1 MRTVFLI
8 AFVAIHF
15 CASAQS
21 NAFPFGQVT
30 YRDLDMKTYAK
41 DTAAIAVVLREEG
54 EAHIEDAEPNF
65 LVYHY
70 HVKIKILKKAGQAL
84 ADFEIPLRK
93 SDGVNKEAMRSVTA
107 SSFNL
112 ENGSMKETKLNSKD
126 QFTENTNKYYDS
138 RKFAVPNVRVGSVIE
153 VEYTLE
159 SPFKFNFRSW
169 EFQSEIPKI
178 SSLYTVKIPANYK
191 YNISLRGY
199 LKLADN
205 KSRIER
211 DCYRP
216 RGYSAECMVMDF
228 LMKDVPAFKEE
239 EYMTARSNFLSAV
252 NFELS
257 EYHYFDGRKDKITKE
272 WKDVEDEMKKQSDF
286 GVQLRR
292 GEDIVDREVKQII
305 AGETDELVKA
315 RKIYDFI
322 KGWYRWNNVYGIWS
336 DLGIKKAYDTKNGN
350 VGDINLSLVAA
361 LKYAG
366 LNADPIILSTR
377 RNGLV
382 NELFPVITDFN
393 YVAAYLTIKDKV
405 YLLDATDPF
414 LSFGLL
420 PERCLNGKG
429 RVLGEKQS
437 FWYDLKPSEKD
448 RKVSI
453 FNLKLS
459 KEGRLTGT
467 VQITHF
473 GYSALDERK
482 SLASE
487 GDEKKYLSNEY
498 PGISLT
504 QPHIDNLDDLKKPLT
519 VKFETE
525 TELFDQASED
535 NFLFNPFFMD
545 QWKGNPFKSPER
557 SYPVDFGAPLEE
569 TMVVILEYPEEYELT
584 EIPAK
589 VGLVLPDAGGR
600 YMYNV
605 QNVGHTLTMNSS
617 FTINKTVFTSLEYHF
632 LRELYDRVVAVQMTD
647 LVFKKKT

>member
-1 MRTVFLI
+1 MRTVFVI

-15 CASAQS
+15 FATAQS
-21 NAFPFGQVT
+21 TPFPFGQAT
-30 YRDLDMKTYAK
+30 YRDLEMKTYAK

-54 EAHIEDAEPNF
+54 ETHIEDAEPNY
-65 LVYHY
+65 LVFHY

-84 ADFEIPLRK
+84 ADFVIPLRK
-93 SDGVNKEAMRSVTA
+93 GDGAYKEAMRSVTA
-107 SSFNL
+107 SSFNF
-112 ENGSMKETKLNSKD
+112 ENGSMKETKLNAKD
-126 QFTENTNKYYDS
+126 QFTENSSKFYDY
-138 RKFAVPNVRVGSVIE
+138 RKFAVPNVREGSVIE

-159 SPFKFNFRSW
+159 SPFRFNFRSW
-169 EFQSEIPKI
+169 EFQSDIPKI
-178 SSLYTVKIPANYK
+178 SSAYKATIPANYR

-199 LKLADN
+199 LKLAKN
-205 KSRIER
+205 ESRIER
-211 DCYRP
+211 DCFRP
-216 RGYSAECMVMDF
+216 RGYSAECTVMDF
-228 LMKDVPAFKEE
+228 LMQDVPAFREE

-257 EYHYFDGRKDKITKE
+257 EYLYFDGRKDKITKE
-272 WKDVEDEMKKQSDF
+272 WKDVEEEMKKESDF

-292 GEDIVDREVKQII
+292 GEDVVDREVKQII

-322 KGWYRWNNVYGIWS
+322 KGWYRWNNVYGIVS
-336 DLGIKKAYDTKNGN
+336 ELGIKKAFDAKTGN

-377 RNGLV
+377 SNGLV
-382 NELFPVITDFN
+382 NELFPVITEFN
-393 YVAAYLTIKDKV
+393 YVAAYLTVKDKV

-414 LSFGLL
+414 LSFALL

-467 VQITHF
+467 VQVTHF

-482 SLASE
+482 SLARE
-487 GDEKKYLSNEY
+487 GDEKKYLSGEY
-498 PGISLT
+498 PGVTLA
-504 QPHIDNLDDLKKPLT
+504 QPRIENLDNFKKPLNI
-519 VKFETE
+519 KFETE
-525 TELFDQASED
+525 TELFDQATAD

-545 QWKGNPFKSPER
+545 QWKRNPFKSPER

-569 TMVVILEYPEEYELT
+569 TMVVILEYPEEYEIA

-605 QNVGHTLTMNSS
+605 QNVGHTLTMNSA
-617 FTINKTVFTSLEYHF
+617 FTINKTVFTSLEYHY
-632 LRELYDRVVAVQMTD
+632 LRELYDRVVAVQKAD

>member
-1 MRTVFLI
+1 MRTVFVI

-15 CASAQS
+15 LATAQS
-21 NAFPFGQVT
+21 NSFSFGQVT

-54 EAHIEDAEPNF
+54 DAYIEDADPNY

-84 ADFEIPLRK
+84 ADFVIPLGK
-93 SDGVNKEAMRSVTA
+93 SDGIYKESMRSVTA

-112 ENGSMKETKLNSKD
+112 ENGSMKETKLNTKD
-126 QFTENTNKYYDS
+126 QFTENSSKYYDY

-169 EFQSEIPKI
+169 EFQSDIPKI
-178 SSLYTVKIPANYK
+178 SSLYTAKIPANYR

-199 LKLADN
+199 LTLAKN
-205 KSRIER
+205 ESRVER

-216 RGYSAECMVMDF
+216 RGYSAECTVMEF
-228 LMKDVPAFKEE
+228 LMKDVPAFREE

-252 NFELS
+252 HFELS
-257 EYHYFDGRKDKITKE
+257 ERLYFDGSKDKISKE
-272 WKDVEDEMKKQSDF
+272 WKDVEDEMKKKTDF
-286 GVQLRR
+286 GVQLRK

-305 AGETDELVKA
+305 AGETDELAKA

-322 KGWYRWNNVYGIWS
+322 KGWYRWNDYYGKYS
-336 DLGIKKAYDTKNGN
+336 ELGIKKAFDSKTGN

-361 LKYAG
+361 LKYAD

-377 RNGLV
+377 SNGLV
-382 NELFPVITDFN
+382 NELFPVISEFN

-414 LSFGLL
+414 LSFGML
-420 PERCLNGKG
+420 PVRCLNGKG

-437 FWYDLKPSEKD
+437 FWYDLKPSEKK

-459 KEGRLTGT
+459 KEGLLTGT
-467 VQITHF
+467 VQVTHF
-473 GYSALDERK
+473 GYGAMDERK
-482 SLASE
+482 RLIEE
-487 GDEKKYLSNEY
+487 GDEKTYLSHAY
-498 PGISLT
+498 PNVT
-504 QPHIDNLDDLKKPLT
+504 QAQQRIENVDDLKKPLT
-519 VKFETE
+519 IKFETE
-525 TELFDQASED
+525 TELFDQATAGG
-535 NFLFNPFFMD
+535 FLFNPFFMA
-545 QWKGNPFKSPER
+545 QWDKNPFKSPER
-557 SYPVDFGAPLEE
+557 SYPVDFGAPPEQ
-569 TMVVILEYPEEYELT
+569 TMVVILEYPEDYEIA

-589 VGLVLPDAGGR
+589 VGLILPDAGGR
-600 YMYNV
+600 FMYTI
-605 QNVGHTLTMNSS
+605 QNVGHTLTMNSTFS
-617 FTINKTVFTSLEYHF
+617 INKTVFTSLEYHY
-632 LRELYDRVVAVQMTD
+632 LRELYDRVLAVQKTD

>member
-1 MRTVFLI
+1 MRTVFVI
-8 AFVAIHF
+8 ALVAIHF
-15 CASAQS
+15 FASAQS
-21 NAFPFGQVT
+21 NSFTFGQVT

-54 EAHIEDAEPNF
+54 DTHIEDAEPNY

-70 HVKIKILKKAGQAL
+70 HVRIKILKKAGQAL
-84 ADFEIPLRK
+84 ADFVIPLRK
-93 SDGVNKEAMRSVTA
+93 GDGIYKEAMRSVTA
-107 SSFNL
+107 SSFNF
-112 ENGSMKETKLNSKD
+112 ENGSMKETKLNVKD
-126 QFTENTNKYYDS
+126 QFTENSSKYYDY
-138 RKFAVPNVRVGSVIE
+138 RKFAVPNARVGSVIE

-159 SPFKFNFRSW
+159 SPFTFNFRTW
-169 EFQSEIPKI
+169 EFQSDIPKI
-178 SSLYTVKIPANYK
+178 SSAYKATIPANFR

-199 LKLADN
+199 LKLAKN
-205 KSRIER
+205 ESKIER

-216 RGYSAECMVMDF
+216 RGYSAECVVMDF
-228 LMKDVPAFKEE
+228 LMKDVPAFEEE

-252 NFELS
+252 YFELS
-257 EYHYFDGRKDKITKE
+257 EYHYFDGRKEKYTKE
-272 WKDVEDEMKKQSDF
+272 WKDVEDEMKKDSKF

-292 GEDIVDREVKQII
+292 GEDVVDREIKQII

-322 KGWYRWNNVYGIWS
+322 RDWYRWNNVYGIVS
-336 DLGIKKAYDTKNGN
+336 ELGIKKAFDAKTGN

-366 LNADPIILSTR
+366 LNADPVILSTR

-382 NELFPVITDFN
+382 NELFPVISEFD
-393 YVAAYLTIKDKV
+393 YVAVYLPIKDKV
-405 YLLDATDPF
+405 YLLDATDQF

-459 KEGRLTGT
+459 KEGLLAGT
-467 VQITHF
+467 VQVTHF

-482 SLASE
+482 SLAQE
-487 GDEKKYLSNEY
+487 GDERKYLSGEY
-498 PGISLT
+498 PGVTLT
-504 QPHIDNLDDLKKPLT
+504 EQHIENLADLKKPLSI
-519 VKFETE
+519 KFETE
-525 TELFDQASED
+525 TELFDQATAD

-545 QWKGNPFKSPER
+545 QWKRNPFKSPER

-569 TMVVILEYPEEYELT
+569 TMVVILEYPEEYEIT

-600 YMYNV
+600 YMYSV
-605 QNVGHTLTMNSS
+605 QNVGHTLTINSS

-632 LRELYDRVVAVQMTD
+632 LRELYDRVVAVQKAD
-647 LVFKKKT
+647 LVFKKKI